1 MTNIY
6 DNQVT
11 KSRRLRWAGHA
22 ARMVESR
29 VAYRVLVLKTE
40 GDLLEDRGVDVVIIL
55 KWMLEKWDAGHG
67 LDRSCS
73 GYGQGGG
80 LL

>member
-1 MTNIY
+1 
-6 DNQVT
+6 
-11 KSRRLRWAGHA
+11 
-22 ARMVESR
+22 MVEST
-29 VAYRVLVLKTE
+29 VAYRVLALKTE

-73 GYGQGGG
+73 GYGQVVGFCESGDERSG
-80 LL
+80 SIKCGEFLE